1 MDSLATMRIYVRVVV
16 DLPKKAIPDLLDP
29 RQP

>member
-16 DLPKKAIPDLLDP
+16 DLLKKEIPDRLDP